1 MNNQT
6 FSYKELLERHIEA
19 LFILN
24 SQSKLTA
31 INEPW
36 DKTKPAPRLY
46 VGKAID
52 GNIIY
57 KFSCNVP
64 SETLEKLEYH
74 IKKETAN
81 TNDGIEYIQEYLKIL
96 ESKNYSGEISYYY
109 DNGKD
114 IIIDDCNIID
124 ENNIK
129 EYTLNE
135 FEWLKDEIK
144 YCQPCY
150 GIINNGYIISVC
162 RSVRITK
169 EAHEAGIETDEKH
182 RGNNLAGKVLI
193 KWAED
198 VKNRGCIPLYS
209 TLKENKASQRVA
221 EKTLLKKIGI
231 GISIK

>member
-1 MNNQT
+1 MK
-6 FSYKELLERHIEA
+6 SKIYSRKELLERHIEA

-24 SQSKLTA
+24 SQSKLVS

-46 VGKAID
+46 AGKTID

-64 SETLEKLEYH
+64 SETLKKLEYY
-74 IKKETAN
+74 IKKETAD
-81 TNDGIEYIQEYLKIL
+81 TDGIIKNIQEYLKIL
-96 ESKNYSGEISYYY
+96 ESKNYSEEISYYY
-109 DNGKD
+109 DNEKD
-114 IIIDDCNIID
+114 MSIDNCSIID

-129 EYTLNE
+129 KYRLNG
-135 FEWLKDEIK
+135 FEWLNDEIK

-150 GIINNGYIISVC
+150 GIINDGYIISVC

-169 EAHEAGIETDEKH
+169 EAHEAGIETSEKH
-182 RGNNLAGKVLI
+182 RGNNLAGKVLV
-193 KWAED
+193 KWSKD

>member
-1 MNNQT
+1 MNSQI
-6 FSYKELLERHIEA
+6 FLPKELMERHIEA

-24 SQSKLTA
+24 LQSKLVS

-46 VGKAID
+46 VGKTID

-57 KFSCNVP
+57 KFGCNVLY
-64 SETLEKLEYH
+64 ETLKKLEYY
-74 IKKETAN
+74 IKKETVN
-81 TNDGIEYIQEYLKIL
+81 TNDGIKYIQEYSKIL
-96 ESKNYSGEISYYY
+96 ESKDHSQEISYYY

-114 IIIDDCNIID
+114 IIIDNCSIIN

-129 EYTLNE
+129 EYILNE
-135 FEWLKDEIK
+135 FEWLKHEIK

-150 GIINNGYIISVC
+150 GIINNGRIISVC

-169 EAHEAGIETDEKH
+169 EAHEAGIETNDKY
-182 RGNNLAGKVLI
+182 RGNGLAGKVLI
-193 KWAED
+193 KWAKD
-198 VKNRGCIPLYS
+198 VQNRGCIPLYS

-221 EKTLLKKIGI
+221 EKTSLKEIGI